1 MTLAIH
7 ESKNSNKVVRFLSAE
22 QPSGL
27 YYQLL
32 EFTSKSHAKR
42 IIKAIENNFLYGVYF
57 TKSGRLRATFI
68 P

>member
-27 YYQLL
+27 LYQLL
-32 EFTSKSHAKR
+32 EFTSKQYSKR
-42 IIKAIENNFLYGVYF
+42 IIKAIENNTLYSVYF